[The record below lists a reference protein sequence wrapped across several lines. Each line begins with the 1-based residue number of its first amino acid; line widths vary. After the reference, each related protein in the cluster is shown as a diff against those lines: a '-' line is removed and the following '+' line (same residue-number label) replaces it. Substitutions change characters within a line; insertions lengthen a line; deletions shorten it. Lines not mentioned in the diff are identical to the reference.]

1 MSVIGTVHNTLT
13 NAPLSTMIENMG
25 LSIANA
31 QAALDS
37 NSIDMLKNLA
47 ESKIQIGGEN
57 ISLLNLGFV
66 PSFYTFTEASFEAK
80 MDFSLSESMT
90 IDVSGEVSVETKMVS
105 ASVSAHFA
113 RKFDQSASA
122 SSSIAARMVSLPPPE
137 NLVERLRALHANPD
151 NNSSSNTNQ

>member
-1 MSVIGTVHNTLT
+1 MSAIETINNTLA

-25 LSIANA
+25 LSIATA

-37 NSIDMLKNLA
+37 NSIAMLQNLA
-47 ESKIQIGGEN
+47 ATKIDIGGKQ
-57 ISLLNLGFV
+57 ISLINLGFV

-80 MDFSLSESMT
+80 MEFSLSESMT
-90 IDVSGEVSVETKMVS
+90 IDVSGEVTVETKMVT
-105 ASVSAHFA
+105 ANVSAHFA

-137 NLVERLRALHANPD
+137 NLVEMLRKLNAEDSD
-151 NNSSSNTNQ
+151 NTSV